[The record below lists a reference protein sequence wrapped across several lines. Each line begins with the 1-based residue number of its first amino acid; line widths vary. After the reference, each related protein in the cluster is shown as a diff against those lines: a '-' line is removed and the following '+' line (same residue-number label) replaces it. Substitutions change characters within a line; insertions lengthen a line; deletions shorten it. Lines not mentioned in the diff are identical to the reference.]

1 LQSIEYDTHEKGYR
15 LVTQEVGTLSE
26 GEMLAICKILI
37 ESRALSKA
45 EISSLLERLL
55 NLCVSP
61 KDRDQI
67 QWYIANEVFNY
78 ADPAHASPN
87 TDFLWAIA
95 RAIKEQRILNISYAR
110 LKGKEVVQRKVT
122 PVGILFSEYY
132 FYLMGVICDPDTR
145 KDFEHKNDPF
155 PTIYRVDRIQT
166 LEVTDEQFSVDYKE
180 RFQEG
185 AYKNRNQ
192 FMFGGEPQNVE
203 FIYSGPSIEAVQDK
217 LPTARVVRNEDG
229 RYTVRAETF
238 GKGILMWLLSQG
250 SKVEVLAP
258 ASLRED
264 WLKESRKIL
273 AQAGQEGW

>member
-1 LQSIEYDTHEKGYR
+1 LQTLEYDQKEKGYR
-15 LVTQEVGTLSE
+15 LVTQEVDRLTE

-37 ESRALSKA
+37 ESKVLSKA

-87 TDFLWAIA
+87 TDFLWSIA
-95 RAIKEQRILNISYAR
+95 RAVKEQRILNISYAR
-110 LKGKEVVQRKVT
+110 LKGKEVVQRKVM

-132 FYLMGVICDPDTR
+132 FYLMGVIYDPDKR
-145 KDFEHKNDPF
+145 KDFEKADDPF
-155 PTIYRVDRIQT
+155 PTIYRVDRIQS

-217 LPTARVVRNEDG
+217 LPTAKVTQNENDS
-229 RYTVRAETF
+229 YTVQAETF

-264 WLKESRKIL
+264 WLNESRKIL
-273 AQAGQEGW
+273 EQAEQEGR